1 MNFKKLS
8 PVTIKIVMALFLAI
22 IFTISLIVIVFGGVY
37 GTWIGTI
44 FFLLIAMVSI
54 YEFSGL
60 LITSRWWRIYV
71 ALIPILIVF
80 IFPLENFDSLNASHN
95 GDDVKEII
103 KNLRNQFIFKVG
115 GVHAI
120 GYLLFVVSI
129 FIPFG
134 FIFYTERKTNKDK
147 KVFWTLLI
155 NFILLG
161 ITIFATA
168 LTIKFVLYWT
178 IYKFTIL
185 TIILAGIIC
194 CDVFAYFGGI
204 TLGKIKILSRKL
216 APKISPN
223 KTIIG
228 FICGYSSS
236 FLLLFFSLYFSNIF
250 LTTFNINELQN
261 ISLVLVI
268 SLTIPLMAVIGD
280 LAFSYIKRKFQVK
293 DYSSLIPGHGGI
305 LDRFDSTIYGF
316 LYFNFLFVVIFESFH
331 QIIIF

>member
-1 MNFKKLS
+1 MNLKNLS
-8 PVTIKIVMALFLAI
+8 PITIKIVMALFLAI
-22 IFTISLIVIVFGGVY
+22 IFTVSLIVIVFGGIY
-37 GTWIGTI
+37 GKWIGTI

-60 LITSRWWRIYV
+60 LINSRWWRLYV
-71 ALIPILIVF
+71 AFIPILIIF
-80 IFPLENFDSLNASHN
+80 IFPLENFDALNSNHN
-95 GDDVKEII
+95 SDDVREII
-103 KNLRNQFIFKVG
+103 KNLRSQFIFKVG

-120 GYLLFVVSI
+120 GYLLFVISI

-134 FIFYTERKTNKDK
+134 FIFYTEKKANKDK
-147 KVFWTLLI
+147 KVFFTLLI

-161 ITIFATA
+161 IIIFATT
-168 LTIKFVLYWT
+168 LTIKFILYWT

-185 TIILAGIIC
+185 TIILSSIIC

-204 TLGKIKILSRKL
+204 TLGKIKMLSKKL

-228 FICGYSSS
+228 FVCGYSSS
-236 FLLLFFSLYFSNIF
+236 FLLLFLSLYFSKIF
-250 LTTFNINELQN
+250 LTTFSINEIQN
-261 ISLVLVI
+261 ISLILVI

-293 DYSSLIPGHGGI
+293 DYSSLIPGHGGV
-305 LDRFDSTIYGF
+305 LDRFDSTIYAF
-316 LYFNFLFVVIFESFH
+316 LYFNLLFVIIFEVFSKAVIF
-331 QIIIF
+331 